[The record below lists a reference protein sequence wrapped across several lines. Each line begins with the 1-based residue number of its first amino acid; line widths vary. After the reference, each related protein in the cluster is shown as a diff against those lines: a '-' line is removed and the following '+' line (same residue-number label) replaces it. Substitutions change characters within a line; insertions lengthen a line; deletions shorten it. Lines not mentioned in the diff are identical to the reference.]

1 MMKLLRGCAF
11 LTLLLY
17 CCGADSL
24 LDTLGPVG
32 FLAAG
37 AALGAL
43 NLLTRRQAQKK
54 TRAGA
59 CAPTRAGRLVRST
72 MRTRSLY
79 QTKNHNA
86 RGESS
91 GWHG

>member
-1 MMKLLRGCAF
+1 MKLLRGCAF
-11 LTLLLY
+11 LALLLY

-24 LDTLGPVG
+24 LDRLGPVG

-43 NLLTRRQAQKK
+43 ALLPRSWAQKK

-59 CAPTRAGRLVRST
+59 CAPTRADGLVRST
-72 MRTRSLY
+72 MRTQQLY
-79 QTKNHNA
+79 HRQIHFA
-86 RGESS
+86 RGE
-91 GWHG
+91 